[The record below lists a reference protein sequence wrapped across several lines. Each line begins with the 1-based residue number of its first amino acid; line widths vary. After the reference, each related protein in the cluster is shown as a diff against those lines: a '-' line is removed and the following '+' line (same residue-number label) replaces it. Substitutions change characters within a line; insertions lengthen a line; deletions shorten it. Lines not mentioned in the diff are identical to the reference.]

1 MAWLI
6 GPISGGQAHL
16 RQNSALLHSRCCLS
30 ITMGAG
36 ANICERQN
44 SRNRIRCDLEN
55 IGNAFCKGSFKKDIN
70 IPIYPAL
77 HLNSSSTQIQS
88 TKQITKLL
96 LASLPQNNNSSQL
109 YFTNWLIYFP
119 NNIQDAFLYYLCYPP
134 PHRRHCPRCSSRPDS
149 QELYVILFPPLYSWN
164 YPANSTQATLRLE
177 NARLSAL
184 SLLRLLL
191 LFPLQPRLLA
201 RMWR

>member
-1 MAWLI
+1 M
-6 GPISGGQAHL
+6 
-16 RQNSALLHSRCCLS
+16 LHSRRCLS
-30 ITMGAG
+30 INMGPILAKG
-36 ANICERQN
+36 RIPAIDGLGEYRKWQ
-44 SRNRIRCDLEN
+44 SR
-55 IGNAFCKGSFKKDIN
+55 KDIN
-70 IPIYPAL
+70 TPFHPAL
-77 HLNSSSTQIQS
+77 HSNSSSTQIQS
-88 TKQITKLL
+88 TKQITKLRFHK
-96 LASLPQNNNSSQL
+96 QQQL
-109 YFTNWLIYFP
+109 FPTLYLTNRFIYFP